1 MNIYLT
7 FHFLDHI
14 DNSSQSKSVDIFGV
28 VIIVRDDFPTLTT
41 SKTLLD
47 PESHLL
53 FLIDYD
59 LLLPLGTRVSEVNVS
74 LH

>member
-1 MNIYLT
+1 MALLCSMNIYLT
-7 FHFLDHI
+7 LHFLDHI
-14 DNSSQSKSVDIFGV
+14 DNSSQSNSVDIFGV

-59 LLLPLGTRVSEVNVS
+59 
-74 LH
+74 